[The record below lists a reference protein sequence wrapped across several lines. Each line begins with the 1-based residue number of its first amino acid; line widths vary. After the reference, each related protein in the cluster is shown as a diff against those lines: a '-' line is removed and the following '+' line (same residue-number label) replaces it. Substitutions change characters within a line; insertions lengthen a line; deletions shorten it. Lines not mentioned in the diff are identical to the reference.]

1 MGCLFGF
8 VFVFYCEVL
17 LDFCFFFM
25 VVIFDVC
32 FVFNFRLDYF
42 GIFCCLFLLYN
53 LIDVL
58 DDCFIDLNDVIWKL
72 YGSF

>member
-17 LDFCFFFM
+17 LDICFFFM